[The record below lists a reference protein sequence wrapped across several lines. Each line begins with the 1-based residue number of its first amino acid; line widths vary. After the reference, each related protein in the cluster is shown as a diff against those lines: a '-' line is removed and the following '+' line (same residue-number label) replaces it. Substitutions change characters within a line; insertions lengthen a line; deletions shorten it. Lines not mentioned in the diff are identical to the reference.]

1 MIVCGINLPWS
12 GRNNAGEPTQ
22 VCLDGRWQETEI
34 GCAGGE
40 DAQVAPAALEDSREY
55 VGHITEGIMI
65 NAAIT
70 IGFIGLV
77 VLLGKHLFNVKD
89 WGREVRKDAPSGIVQ
104 GKYLP
109 PVFLRSR
116 GINKVDMQAY
126 RAFHARH
133 DVMSAEEFSDMI
145 ERS

>member
-1 MIVCGINLPWS
+1 
-12 GRNNAGEPTQ
+12 
-22 VCLDGRWQETEI
+22 
-34 GCAGGE
+34 
-40 DAQVAPAALEDSREY
+40 
-55 VGHITEGIMI
+55 MI

-77 VLLGKHLFNVKD
+77 VFLGKHLFNVKD
-89 WGREVRKDAPSGIVQ
+89 WGRQVRKDAPSGIVQ

-109 PVFLRSR
+109 PVYLKGRP
-116 GINKVDMQAY
+116 INKVDMGAY

-133 DVMSAEEFSDMI
+133 DVVSAGEFSDMI

>member
-1 MIVCGINLPWS
+1 MIGGIVTL
-12 GRNNAGEPTQ
+12 A
-22 VCLDGRWQETEI
+22 
-34 GCAGGE
+34 
-40 DAQVAPAALEDSREY
+40 
-55 VGHITEGIMI
+55 
-65 NAAIT
+65 
-70 IGFIGLV
+70 FV
-77 VLLGKHLFNVKD
+77 VLMLLVGGLLFDTND
-89 WGREVRKDAPSGIVQ
+89 WGKPVKPYSGIVH

-116 GINKVDMQAY
+116 GINKVDMEAY

>member
-1 MIVCGINLPWS
+1 
-12 GRNNAGEPTQ
+12 
-22 VCLDGRWQETEI
+22 
-34 GCAGGE
+34 
-40 DAQVAPAALEDSREY
+40 
-55 VGHITEGIMI
+55 MI

-89 WGREVRKDAPSGIVQ
+89 WGNEIRRQGAPSGIVQ

-109 PVFLRSR
+109 PVFLRNR
-116 GINKVDMQAY
+116 GIRKVDMEAY

>member
-1 MIVCGINLPWS
+1 
-12 GRNNAGEPTQ
+12 
-22 VCLDGRWQETEI
+22 
-34 GCAGGE
+34 
-40 DAQVAPAALEDSREY
+40 
-55 VGHITEGIMI
+55 MI

-89 WGREVRKDAPSGIVQ
+89 WGREAHKDASSGIVQ
-104 GKYLP
+104 GKYMP
-109 PVFLRSR
+109 PVFLRGR
-116 GINKVDMQAY
+116 GINKVDMEAY

>member
-1 MIVCGINLPWS
+1 
-12 GRNNAGEPTQ
+12 
-22 VCLDGRWQETEI
+22 
-34 GCAGGE
+34 
-40 DAQVAPAALEDSREY
+40 
-55 VGHITEGIMI
+55 MI

-77 VLLGKHLFNVKD
+77 VLLGKHLFSLKD
-89 WGREVRKDAPSGIVQ
+89 WGKEVRRDAPSGIVQ

-109 PVFLRSR
+109 PVYLRE
-116 GINKVDMQAY
+116 GG
-126 RAFHARH
+126 RANPFPACA

>member
-1 MIVCGINLPWS
+1 M
-12 GRNNAGEPTQ
+12 
-22 VCLDGRWQETEI
+22 
-34 GCAGGE
+34 
-40 DAQVAPAALEDSREY
+40 
-55 VGHITEGIMI
+55 
-65 NAAIT
+65 
-70 IGFIGLV
+70 
-77 VLLGKHLFNVKD
+77 VLLGKHLFSLKD
-89 WGREVRKDAPSGIVQ
+89 WGKEVSRDAPSGIVQ

-116 GINKVDMQAY
+116 PINKVDMQAY

>member
-1 MIVCGINLPWS
+1 MIS
-12 GRNNAGEPTQ
+12 
-22 VCLDGRWQETEI
+22 
-34 GCAGGE
+34 
-40 DAQVAPAALEDSREY
+40 
-55 VGHITEGIMI
+55 
-65 NAAIT
+65 AAIT

-89 WGREVRKDAPSGIVQ
+89 WGRDARNKDASSGIVQ
-104 GKYLP
+104 GKYMP

-116 GINKVDMQAY
+116 GINKVDMEAY

-133 DVMSAEEFSDMI
+133 DAMSAEEFSDMI

>member
-1 MIVCGINLPWS
+1 
-12 GRNNAGEPTQ
+12 
-22 VCLDGRWQETEI
+22 
-34 GCAGGE
+34 
-40 DAQVAPAALEDSREY
+40 
-55 VGHITEGIMI
+55 MI

-70 IGFIGLV
+70 IGFIGLM
-77 VLLGKHLFNVKD
+77 VLLGRHLFSLKD
-89 WGREVRKDAPSGIVQ
+89 WGKEVRKDAPSGIVQ

-116 GINKVDMQAY
+116 GNNKVDMQAY
-126 RAFHARH
+126 RDFHARH

>member
-1 MIVCGINLPWS
+1 
-12 GRNNAGEPTQ
+12 
-22 VCLDGRWQETEI
+22 
-34 GCAGGE
+34 
-40 DAQVAPAALEDSREY
+40 
-55 VGHITEGIMI
+55 MI

-89 WGREVRKDAPSGIVQ
+89 WGREAHKDAPSGIVQ

-109 PVFLRSR
+109 PVYLKDRPVTPAHRDFY
-116 GINKVDMQAY
+116 D
-126 RAFHARH
+126 RH
-133 DVMSAEEFSDMI
+133 KSLLPLEYMDMI

>member
-1 MIVCGINLPWS
+1 
-12 GRNNAGEPTQ
+12 
-22 VCLDGRWQETEI
+22 
-34 GCAGGE
+34 
-40 DAQVAPAALEDSREY
+40 
-55 VGHITEGIMI
+55 MI

-77 VLLGKHLFNVKD
+77 MLLGRHLFNVKD
-89 WGREVRKDAPSGIVQ
+89 WGREVRKDASSGIVQ

-109 PVFLRSR
+109 PVYLKGRPIR
-116 GINKVDMQAY
+116 KVNMQAY

-133 DVMSAEEFSDMI
+133 AVVSDREFSDMI